1 MRIAF
6 IGIGALGGYFGG
18 RLAKAGNDVIFLARG
33 ATLEALRKNGLR
45 IESPLGD
52 FALPKVQATSDPAAV
67 GHVDAVF
74 VTTKAWQVT
83 EAAQQIRGI
92 VGPETVVVPLQN
104 GVEAYDQLA
113 AVLGSGH
120 VLDGLCHILA
130 MVIAPGVVR
139 HAGPK
144 AVITIGE
151 RNNARTPR
159 LEKLVECLSTA
170 ELDTRVPDNILVAL
184 WEKFEFVASFG
195 GVSAITRAP
204 AGVIRSVP
212 EARSLLERAAQEI
225 VGLAARRRH
234 SDAVG
239 ICGKHDEISRLVA
252 ALRHGFD
259 AARSDRGSALGARSS
274 EWCGRPAGT
283 RLQFPNSRARVHL
296 QRTSA
301 WRTACPWQ
309 ADVLNLLD
317 VSCWPGA

>member
-33 ATLEALRKNGLR
+33 AMLEALRKNGLR

-52 FALPKVQATSDPAAV
+52 FVLPRVHATSDPAAV

-144 AVITIGE
+144 AVIPSESGTIPEHHGW
-151 RNNARTPR
+151 RNWSNASPPQNYRRWFPIIS
-159 LEKLVECLSTA
+159 KLRSGKSSSSSLH
-170 ELDTRVPDNILVAL
+170 L
-184 WEKFEFVASFG
+184 
-195 GVSAITRAP
+195 
-204 AGVIRSVP
+204 AGWV
-212 EARSLLERAAQEI
+212 Q
-225 VGLAARRRH
+225 
-234 SDAVG
+234 
-239 ICGKHDEISRLVA
+239 
-252 ALRHGFD
+252 
-259 AARSDRGSALGARSS
+259 
-274 EWCGRPAGT
+274 
-283 RLQFPNSRARVHL
+283 
-296 QRTSA
+296 
-301 WRTACPWQ
+301 
-309 ADVLNLLD
+309 
-317 VSCWPGA
+317 